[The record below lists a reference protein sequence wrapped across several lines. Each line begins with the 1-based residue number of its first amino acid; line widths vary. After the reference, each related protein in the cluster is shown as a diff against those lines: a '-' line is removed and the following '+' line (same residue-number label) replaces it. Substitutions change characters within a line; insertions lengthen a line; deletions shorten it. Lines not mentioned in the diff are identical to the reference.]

1 MPIAHDAPGPKA
13 LLQMVSERTFHGMI
27 FLPFGE
33 YELDLLRAMNI
44 KIIAQFNKRSSDPRR
59 PTKTAGNNHQSD
71 ALSTIVLGFPN
82 FAFEVFRAFAHGV
95 SKGCIA
101 MPSGE
106 NQRYRARLVALRA
119 YSLRVYTPS
128 SKIFR
133 DSSRVNPEIGS
144 W

>member
-1 MPIAHDAPGPKA
+1 
-13 LLQMVSERTFHGMI
+13 MVSERTFHGMI

-71 ALSTIVLGFPN
+71 ALSTIILGFLN
-82 FAFEVFRAFAHGV
+82 FAFEIFHAFAHSV
-95 SKGCIA
+95 SKDSITIL
-101 MPSGE
+101 PEES
-106 NQRYRARLVALRA
+106 QRYRARLVALRT
-119 YSLRVYTPS
+119 YSLREYTPS
-128 SKIFR
+128 SKLFR